1 MTHNSKLTHTPIV
14 FAFSGE
20 SNSGKTT
27 LICKLC
33 EYLKPKAKVAVIK
46 HDPKDKA
53 IFDTQG
59 KDSYEFFQRSSAVAL
74 ISPTRTILQIKHDVK
89 PQQDSQNT
97 QELES
102 NALFRILKQLKEYD
116 YIFIEGLKT
125 LPFPRIVVAREH
137 IESSYI
143 PYANAFAI
151 DERVKNT
158 HILPSAL
165 PILNLNDVAQ
175 VAAFINAYPKSTS
188 FKGE

>member
-116 YIFIEGLKT
+116 YIFIEGL
-125 LPFPRIVVAREH
+125 
-137 IESSYI
+137 
-143 PYANAFAI
+143 
-151 DERVKNT
+151 
-158 HILPSAL
+158 
-165 PILNLNDVAQ
+165 
-175 VAAFINAYPKSTS
+175 
-188 FKGE
+188 

>member
-1 MTHNSKLTHTPIV
+1 MTHNAKLMHTPII
-14 FAFSGE
+14 FAFSGK

-74 ISPTRTILQIKHDVK
+74 LSPTRTILQIKHNEN
-89 PQQDSQNT
+89 SQNT
-97 QELES
+97 QEIES
-102 NALFRILKQLKEYD
+102 NALFRVLKQFKSYD

-125 LPFPRIVVAREH
+125 LPFPRIVIAREH

-151 DERVKNT
+151 DESVKNT
-158 HILPSAL
+158 HILPSNL
-165 PILNLNDVAQ
+165 PIFNLNDVGQ
-175 VAAFINAYPKSTS
+175 IAAFINAYPKSTS
-188 FKGE
+188 FKGA